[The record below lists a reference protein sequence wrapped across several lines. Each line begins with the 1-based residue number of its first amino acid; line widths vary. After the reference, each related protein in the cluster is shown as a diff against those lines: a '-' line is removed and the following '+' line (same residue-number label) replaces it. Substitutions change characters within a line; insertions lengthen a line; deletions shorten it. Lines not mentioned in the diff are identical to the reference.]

1 MGMKHTLNMIERMET
16 AVANSTVT
24 FKHNLKD
31 SPTPWSWSTDTT
43 KEHRGFVTRV
53 DALEDVAG
61 HLILPSSENRPEIKC
76 IKTTKDE
83 ASLSDSDQAVLCAA
97 PEMYEALM
105 AMYDISYDVTDIY
118 YESDIKPALE
128 LVRDAILKAEQGTPN
143 N

>member
-1 MGMKHTLNMIERMET
+1 MKHTLNMIERMET

-43 KEHRGFVTRV
+43 KEHRGFVTRL
-53 DALEDVAG
+53 D
-61 HLILPSSENRPEIKC
+61 
-76 IKTTKDE
+76 
-83 ASLSDSDQAVLCAA
+83 
-97 PEMYEALM
+97 
-105 AMYDISYDVTDIY
+105 